1 MASREATGIACNV
14 LKWEDQVKMF
24 VSPPFKL
31 VLNSIPSEL
40 QFDAYYSFV
49 PYDWQRHAIDT
60 YGKVD
65 IVFANAG
72 TSSETDNP
80 LISDAVDE
88 NGEPKVSSRT
98 VQLFSSDSKD

>member
-49 PYDWQRHAIDT
+49 PYD
-60 YGKVD
+60 
-65 IVFANAG
+65 
-72 TSSETDNP
+72 
-80 LISDAVDE
+80 
-88 NGEPKVSSRT
+88 
-98 VQLFSSDSKD
+98 